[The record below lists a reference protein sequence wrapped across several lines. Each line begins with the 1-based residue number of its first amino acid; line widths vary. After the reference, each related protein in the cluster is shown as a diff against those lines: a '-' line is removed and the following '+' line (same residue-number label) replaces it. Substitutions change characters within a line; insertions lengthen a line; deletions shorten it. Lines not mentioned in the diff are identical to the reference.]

1 MGRENTKE
9 DPVTLLK
16 KAIKAGIGIFQY
28 REKDARNQTYL
39 ERLKLAR
46 QLQKLCAQHNI
57 PFIINDDIRLAK
69 ELQADG
75 LHLGQDDMQISEA
88 RREVGNSMIIGI
100 STSRVEEALEAEQSG
115 ADYIGVGPIYQTSTK
130 KDAKQPVGL
139 ERLHEIRN
147 KVQLPIV
154 AIGGIKVDNA
164 SAVFASGANAVA
176 VITALTNSNNLIETV
191 QELKYS

>member
-1 MGRENTKE
+1 ISEKAIYFIMERENTKE
-9 DPVTLLK
+9 NPVTLLK
-16 KAIKAGIGIFQY
+16 KAIKAGIGIFKY
-28 REKDARNQTYL
+28 REKDTRNQTYL
-39 ERLKLAR
+39 ERLKLTR

-57 PFIINDDIRLAK
+57 QYNINNDIKISK
-69 ELQADG
+69 EL
-75 LHLGQDDMQISEA
+75 QDDMQISEA

-154 AIGGIKVDNA
+154 AIGGIKVDN
-164 SAVFASGANAVA
+164 
-176 VITALTNSNNLIETV
+176 
-191 QELKYS
+191 